1 MTKNFTPRSASPRAQ
16 HPNDFDPGAMHDD
29 LLIGSTKTARFLG
42 LPDSTFFLL
51 RKRLGRNFP
60 LPAIA
65 CGRPRWRVGALRE
78 WMRKME
84 NSEGG
89 AA

>member
-1 MTKNFTPRSASPRAQ
+1 MKHSASRSAALRAQ

-29 LLIGSTKTARFLG
+29 LLIGSAKAARFLG

-51 RKRLGRNFP
+51 RKRMGQNFP
-60 LPAIA
+60 RPVIA
-65 CGRPRWRVGALRE
+65 CGRPRYRVGSLRE
-78 WMRKME
+78 WLRKLE
-84 NSEGG
+84 SSNDES